1 MHKDES
7 VAESNQLAETEPYN
21 ANSSPGKLAKSE
33 DDEDYDDETLK
44 DADKQMEEE
53 NE

>member
-7 VAESNQLAETEPYN
+7 VTESNQLAETEPYN

-33 DDEDYDDETLK
+33 DYEDYDDETVK
-44 DADKQMEEE
+44 DAGKQIELEIE
-53 NE
+53 